1 MNQKFE
7 AERLFEPPQP
17 EKIISEYEREQQAVK
32 ANYERLKAER
42 LARESNPTI

>member
-17 EKIISEYEREQQAVK
+17 AKIISEYEREQQAIN

-42 LARESNPTI
+42 LARKSNSSL